1 MLSENSREIEA
12 YPDVSGISKAVRR
25 ALWDKNKKLKALS
38 LKKVV
43 PTFVPEADET
53 RHGVTWQHSAR
64 DGAENWRQLE

>member
-1 MLSENSREIEA
+1 MLSENSREIET

-53 RHGVTWQHSAR
+53 RHGVTWRHSAR

>member
-25 ALWDKNKKLKALS
+25 ALWDKNKKTQS
-38 LKKVV
+38 PEFEKVV
-43 PTFVPEADET
+43 PAFVPEADET
-53 RHGVTWQHSAR
+53 RHGVTWRHSAR

>member
-12 YPDVSGISKAVRR
+12 YPDISGISKAVRR

-53 RHGVTWQHSAR
+53 RHGVTWRHSAR

>member
-53 RHGVTWQHSAR
+53 RHDVTWRHSAR

>member
-43 PTFVPEADET
+43 PTFVPEANET
-53 RHGVTWQHSAR
+53 RHGVTWRHSAR